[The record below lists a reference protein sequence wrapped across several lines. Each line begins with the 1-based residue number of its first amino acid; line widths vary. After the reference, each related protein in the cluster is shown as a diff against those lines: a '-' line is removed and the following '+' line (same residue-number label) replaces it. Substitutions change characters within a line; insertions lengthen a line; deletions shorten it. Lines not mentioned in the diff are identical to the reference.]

1 MLHFTIP
8 GRGDF
13 VIKNLILDL
22 NGTIAFDGNIIT
34 GVKKRLSYLVNHLNI
49 FVVTAD
55 TNKNAE
61 QLVKG
66 LNITLFKIYK
76 GNEDS
81 QKRGL
86 VIENGKNETVSIGNG
101 ANDVSMLKESSIG
114 ICVLGREGAAT
125 ETIIASNIAVPT
137 INDALDLL
145 IKPHR
150 LIATL
155 RK

>member
-1 MLHFTIP
+1 MIHVTIP
-8 GRGDF
+8 GRGDLI
-13 VIKNLILDL
+13 IKNLILDL

-34 GVKKRLSYLVNHLNI
+34 GVKKRLSLLARHMNI
-49 FVVTAD
+49 FVITAD
-55 TNKNAE
+55 TNKNAK

-66 LNITLFKIYK
+66 LNATLFKINK
-76 GNEDS
+76 GDEDS
-81 QKRGL
+81 QKLDL
-86 VIENGKNETVSIGNG
+86 VIDIGGDETISIGNG

-114 ICVLGREGAAT
+114 ISVLGKEGAAT
-125 ETIIASNIAVPT
+125 EALLASNIVAPG

-145 IKPHR
+145 IEPHR

>member
-8 GRGDF
+8 GRADF

-22 NGTIAFDGNIIT
+22 NGTIAFDGNIIP
-34 GVKKRLSYLVNHLNI
+34 GVKKRLPLLANHVNI

-61 QLVKG
+61 QLVKD
-66 LNITLFKIYK
+66 LNVTLFKIYK
-76 GNEDS
+76 ENEDS
-81 QKRGL
+81 QKLDL
-86 VIENGKNETVSIGNG
+86 VIENGKNETISIGNG
-101 ANDVSMLKESSIG
+101 TNDVSMLKESSIG

-125 ETIIASNIAVPT
+125 EAILASNIAVPT

-145 IKPHR
+145 LKPHR

>member
-22 NGTIAFDGNIIT
+22 NGTIAFDGNIIP
-34 GVKKRLSYLVNHLNI
+34 GVKKRLSLLANHVNI

-61 QLVKG
+61 QLVKD
-66 LNITLFKIYK
+66 LNVTLLKIYK
-76 GNEDS
+76 ENEDS
-81 QKRGL
+81 QKLDL
-86 VIENGKNETVSIGNG
+86 VIENGKNETICIGNG

-114 ICVLGREGAAT
+114 ICVLGKEGAAT

-145 IKPHR
+145 LKPHR

>member
-22 NGTIAFDGNIIT
+22 NGTIAFDGNIIL
-34 GVKKRLSYLVNHLNI
+34 GVKKRLPLLANHVNI

-61 QLVKG
+61 QLVKD
-66 LNITLFKIYK
+66 LNVTLFKIYK
-76 GNEDS
+76 ENEDS
-81 QKRGL
+81 QKLDL
-86 VIENGKNETVSIGNG
+86 VIENGKNETISIGNG
-101 ANDVSMLKESSIG
+101 TNDVSMLKESSIG

-125 ETIIASNIAVPT
+125 EAILASNIAVPT

-145 IKPHR
+145 LKPHR

>member
-1 MLHFTIP
+1 MLNFNIP
-8 GRGDF
+8 GRGEF

-34 GVKKRLSYLVNHLNI
+34 GVKKRLSLLANHVNI

-66 LNITLFKIYK
+66 LNVTLFKIYK
-76 GNEDS
+76 GDEDS
-81 QKRGL
+81 QKL
-86 VIENGKNETVSIGNG
+86 DLILEKGKTETISMGNG
-101 ANDVSMLKESSIG
+101 ANDVSMLEESAIG
-114 ICVLGREGAAT
+114 ICVLGKEGAAT
-125 ETIIASNIAVPT
+125 EALIASNVVVHG

-145 IKPHR
+145 IEPHR

-155 RK
+155 RR